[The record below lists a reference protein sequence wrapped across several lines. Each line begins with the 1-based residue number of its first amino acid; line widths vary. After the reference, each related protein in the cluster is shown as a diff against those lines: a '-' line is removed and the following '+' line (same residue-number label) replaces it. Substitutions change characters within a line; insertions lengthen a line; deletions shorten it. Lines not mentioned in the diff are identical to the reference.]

1 MVAYPSLPVAFPSA
15 RKRLSARTS
24 LIVGVSIGVHA
35 LVAAYLASLQFA
47 RIPTVDMA
55 EPPAILATLDNPFK
69 PKPPPP
75 QATPPHPTTTL
86 HPPADNVAT
95 HVDPLPVEPV
105 RDNIPQTPVGPVAQ
119 ITSADPPPAAAA
131 HVPVVGNPTWLR
143 RPGADEFARFYP
155 DRALRLET
163 PGQASITC
171 QVTAAGA
178 VANCRVAS
186 ETPSD
191 MGFGAAA
198 LKLSR
203 FFRMSPQ
210 TVDGTPVEGAQVTIP
225 IRFTLAG

>member
-1 MVAYPSLPVAFPSA
+1 MPFDFTVS

-35 LVAAYLASLQFA
+35 LVAAYLASMQFA
-47 RIPTVDMA
+47 AMTTVERST
-55 EPPAILATLDNPFK
+55 EPPPVVALLDNPFK
-69 PKPPPP
+69 KPPPP
-75 QATPPHPTTTL
+75 QPTPPRNTTVL
-86 HPPADNVAT
+86 HPPVDNLPT
-95 HVDPLPVEPV
+95 PIPPLPIEPV
-105 RDNIPQTPVGPVAQ
+105 RDPIPQTPVGPIAQ
-119 ITSADPPPAAAA
+119 ISPPAADPPTPA
-131 HVPVVGNPTWLR
+131 HVPQVGNPTWLK
-143 RPGADEFARFYP
+143 RPGASEFARFYP
-155 DRALRLET
+155 DRALRTET
-163 PGQASITC
+163 PGSASIAC

-178 VANCRVAS
+178 VADCHVVA

-210 TVDGTPVEGAQVTIP
+210 TVDGKPVEGAQVTIP